1 MPAFKL
7 LAVFALMM
15 ALLWQRAPL
24 VPVICGSSCLL
35 ALLYRLSPA
44 AFITAIGQTLTD
56 PATIELEIVLM
67 LIMLLEHLLGKHGY
81 LERMLASLRNL
92 LHNRRLL
99 VATLPALI
107 GLMPSLGGAF
117 FSAPLVAQAAA
128 GTPLTAEEKSFIN
141 YYYRHIWEYCLPLYP
156 SLLITARVC
165 EIPLA
170 KLIQALVPHALLVA
184 LLGMPVLRRIP
195 VTNEQRPTD
204 YLLLTR
210 EVLLNIAP
218 VLAVVLMVLLLQV
231 KVWVAVGLV
240 LGALMWHHRYTPW
253 QILQL
258 GREAVQVKT
267 LVLVLGIMFF
277 KQIILATRA
286 VDGLS
291 YLLATLPVPEFVI
304 FGIFG
309 FLVGLITGTV
319 SYSMGIIFPVVV
331 VAAGGQIGI
340 PLAVFV
346 FVAGFTGAMFTP
358 MHLCL
363 TLTVDFFQADLRKV
377 LRMLILPE
385 AALLTIA
392 AALYA
397 VLR

>member
-1 MPAFKL
+1 
-7 LAVFALMM
+7 
-15 ALLWQRAPL
+15 
-24 VPVICGSSCLL
+24 
-35 ALLYRLSPA
+35 
-44 AFITAIGQTLTD
+44 
-56 PATIELEIVLM
+56 
-67 LIMLLEHLLGKHGY
+67 MLLEHLLGKHGY
-81 LERMLASLRNL
+81 LERMLNSLRNL

-99 VATLPALI
+99 AATLPALI
-107 GLMPSLGGAF
+107 GLIPSLGGAF
-117 FSAPLVAQAAA
+117 FSAPLVAQATA

-170 KLIQALVPHALLVA
+170 KLIQALVPYALIVA
-184 LLGMPVLRRIP
+184 LLGLPVLRRLP
-195 VTNEQRPTD
+195 VTKEQRPAD

-210 EVLLNIAP
+210 AVLLNIAP

-231 KVWVAVGLV
+231 KVWLAVGLV
-240 LGALMWHHRYTPW
+240 LAVLLGRHHYTPRD
-253 QILQL
+253 IIQL
-258 GREAVQVKT
+258 GREAIQVKT
-267 LVLVLGIMFF
+267 LILVLSIMFF

-291 YLLATLPVPEFVI
+291 YLLAALPIPEFVV
-304 FGIFG
+304 FGLFG
-309 FLVGLITGTV
+309 LLVGLITGTV
-319 SYSMGIIFPVVV
+319 SYSMGIIFPVVLA
-331 VAAGGQIGI
+331 AAGGQVDI

-363 TLTVDFFQADLRKV
+363 TLTVDFFQADLRRV
-377 LRMLILPE
+377 LRLLLLPE
-385 AALLTIA
+385 AALLIIA

-397 VLR
+397 VF